1 MVCVGHGSSFHA
13 FMVVR
18 HRLSRNANIR
28 HALRQRLAD
37 STSRPP
43 LLTRAHEAASPSPV
57 MPAPSD
63 KLPAKADLDACRRC
77 PLGERATQGVP
88 GEGPRRAR
96 IMLVGEQPGD
106 EEDVKGRP
114 FVGPAGRLLRRALE
128 EAGIPDEVFVTNA
141 VKHFSFELRGKR
153 RIHKTPAQREIA
165 ACQTWLEAE
174 LAAVRPRLI
183 VTLGA
188 TALGAVLGRRM
199 TIGDARAAAELRHPS
214 GARLVATFHPS
225 AVLRAPDEDR
235 RRELYKILVGDL
247 ARAARLAETEGASSR
262 A

>member
-1 MVCVGHGSSFHA
+1 M
-13 FMVVR
+13 
-18 HRLSRNANIR
+18 
-28 HALRQRLAD
+28 AD
-37 STSRPP
+37 PP
-43 LLTRAHEAASPSPV
+43 K
-57 MPAPSD
+57 
-63 KLPAKADLDACRRC
+63 KLPDKADLDACRRC

-128 EAGIPDEVFVTNA
+128 EAGLPDDEVFVTNA

-165 ACQTWLEAE
+165 ACQAWLDAE
-174 LAAVRPRLI
+174 LAAVRPRVI

-199 TIGDARAAAELRHPS
+199 TIGDARAAAVLRHPG
-214 GARLVATFHPS
+214 GARIVATFHPS

-235 RRELYKILVGDL
+235 RGELYRILVGDL
-247 ARAARLAETEGASSR
+247 SRAARLGEAEASR